1 MTIAWAAQEA
11 AQADYEVL
19 RAAVLAGTPSVG
31 LAARRFALG
40 GLAGLIARPVAAPVF
55 VAAVMGARRPPWS
68 GAGDPR
74 LAALTAGYGLV
85 LAGAIDDDAAEV
97 WA

>member
-1 MTIAWAAQEA
+1 MTAWAAQEA

-19 RAAVLAGTPSVG
+19 RAMALAGTPCVG

-55 VAAVMGARRPPWS
+55 VATVMGARRPPWS
-68 GAGDPR
+68 GDDDPR
-74 LAALTAGYGLV
+74 LGAVAAGYGLV
-85 LAGAIDDDAAEV
+85 LATAVANDATEV